1 MVESV
6 LIEAHAINVRGIPG
20 TSYKSKLSEKKFD
33 RLLDKQRKKME
44 KEKQK
49 VYKHAN
55 KLAKFYKKMY
65 GEDLEIEDN
74 FCTYTYERKMCGII

>member
-1 MVESV
+1 MKKRKGKYRVSGHIQKLYAWMVESV

-49 VYKHAN
+49 VYK
-55 KLAKFYKKMY
+55 L
-65 GEDLEIEDN
+65 D
-74 FCTYTYERKMCGII
+74 